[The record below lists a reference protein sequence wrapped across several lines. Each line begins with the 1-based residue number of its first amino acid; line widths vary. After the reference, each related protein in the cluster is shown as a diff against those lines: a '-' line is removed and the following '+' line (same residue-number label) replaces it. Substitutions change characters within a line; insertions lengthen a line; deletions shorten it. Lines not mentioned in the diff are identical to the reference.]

1 MITDELLERGLA
13 GAADQYDVPAGAI
26 DRLRAELEPESPVE
40 RRRGL
45 HMTPRTW
52 LLSSAAAL
60 IVLIIVA
67 VAIGGGNG
75 SSNTNESAGGS
86 AVSGIDQSS
95 STANGAVV
103 GAPGTTQHKA
113 LDRAAVPAP
122 TAAPLAPGGVA
133 AAAPEFG
140 SNGASGSAAV
150 GGGTT
155 DATGTASDVTPTSAL
170 AVAPRIEKT
179 GDMDLQVG
187 KGQVS
192 QTLDAISALA
202 GFYNGIVSDSH
213 TSEGTDPSGQIT
225 LRIPVNSF
233 EKAISKIRHLAGVKV
248 NSVETSAQ
256 DVTSR
261 YVDLQA
267 RIHSLQATRL
277 TYLRIL
283 EKANTIG
290 EILSVQQRVNDVQT
304 QIEQL
309 QGQLNVLANQ
319 TSLSTLVVSVD
330 QKHAPAAVVHH
341 KSGLTRAV
349 DRSVSR
355 FVHGIEAII
364 GVIGPILL
372 VLLLVAFGW
381 LVARLGYR
389 RLRRQ
394 LV

>member
-13 GAADQYDVPAGAI
+13 GAADQYDVPAGAT
-26 DRLRAELEPESPVE
+26 DRLRAELEPELEVH
-40 RRRGL
+40 RRRL
-45 HMTPRTW
+45 QLTPKAW

-75 SSNTNESAGGS
+75 SSSSNETAGGA
-86 AVSGIDQSS
+86 AVTD
-95 STANGAVV
+95 TARTAGETKNAAS
-103 GAPGTTQHKA
+103 APGTIQHKS
-113 LDRAAVPAP
+113 LDRSAAVPAP
-122 TAAPLAPGGVA
+122 TSAPLAAPLAPG
-133 AAAPEFG
+133 
-140 SNGASGSAAV
+140 SASGSAAGS
-150 GGGTT
+150 GGFSPNASGTT
-155 DATGTASDVTPTSAL
+155 TDVTPASAL
-170 AVAPRIEKT
+170 TVTPRIEKT

-213 TSEGTDPSGQIT
+213 TSEGVDPSGQIT
-225 LRIPVNSF
+225 LRVPVNSF
-233 EKAISKIRHLAGVKV
+233 DKAISKIRHLTGVKV

-256 DVTSR
+256 DVTSQ

-267 RIHSLQATRL
+267 RIHSLQATRS

-330 QKHAPAAVVHH
+330 QKHAPAPVVHH

-364 GVIGPILL
+364 GVIGPLLL
-372 VLLLVAFGW
+372 VLLVVAFGW

-389 RLRRQ
+389 RFRRQ